1 MQEYMAPTNRMIR
14 EVRELEKK
22 SKVRREKQLFIAEGE
37 RLCSE
42 IPAGRLERLFLSRD
56 YQGKLPADVTN
67 GGLKSSS
74 VFRVTDETMQLISD
88 TKTSQGI
95 LAVVRMEEEHSLTGD
110 LFLVLETL
118 QDPGNMGTIFRTA
131 EAAGVSGIIMDST
144 CVDVYSPKV
153 VRAAMGAIFRMPFQI
168 VPDLKSAV
176 SRLKADD
183 ISVYAAH
190 LRGEKPHYSFDYR
203 GKTAFM
209 IGNEGNGL
217 SDALAA
223 LATDYLRIP
232 MMGKTESLNASIAA
246 AVLMYEALRQRSNS

>member
-1 MQEYMAPTNRMIR
+1 
-14 EVRELEKK
+14 
-22 SKVRREKQLFIAEGE
+22 
-37 RLCSE
+37 
-42 IPAGRLERLFLSRD
+42 
-56 YQGKLPADVTN
+56 
-67 GGLKSSS
+67 
-74 VFRVTDETMQLISD
+74 
-88 TKTSQGI
+88 
-95 LAVVRMEEEHSLTGD
+95 
-110 LFLVLETL
+110 
-118 QDPGNMGTIFRTA
+118 
-131 EAAGVSGIIMDST
+131 
-144 CVDVYSPKV
+144 
-153 VRAAMGAIFRMPFQI
+153 MGAIFRMPFQI

-183 ISVYAAH
+183 FSVYAAH

-246 AVLMYEALRQRSNS
+246 AVLMYEALRQRSNP